1 MNNYKIGSFIAK
13 KRNQLGITQRQL
25 AEKLYVTDKTI
36 SRWENGNYMPD
47 LTLLITISEILN
59 TSVYELLLGED
70 LIQGNING
78 NIETEVRFLYSLS
91 EEEKILNYLHKFSE
105 LTYKGCFQEKTIQYN
120 HPMKEYNFYSKEIDA
135 RFRVRITT
143 GQNYQKTMITYKR
156 RLADFFTEDI
166 NTEEEVEVEVTHH
179 STKNLIYLLEDVLHM
194 TLIES
199 YTRTRHIFKNDDIE
213 VAIDIYPFMI
223 AIEIE
228 NKSKDKDPKAVI
240 LYYLNLLNF
249 QLEESYRLSWDD
261 KYEEL
266 CNEQK
271 IRKESHV
278 DSTKEMPTY
287 NNHYFTKK
295 NN

>member
-105 LTYKGCFQEKTIQYN
+105 LTYKGCFNEKTIQYN
-120 HPMKEYNFYSKEIDA
+120 HPMKEYDYYSKEIDA
-135 RFRVRITT
+135 RFRVRTT
-143 GQNYQKTMITYKR
+143 VNNEIKKCMITYKR
-156 RLADFFTEDI
+156 RKENFLNEEI
-166 NTEEEVEVEVTHH
+166 NTEEEVEVSINYNEVD
-179 STKNLIYLLEDVLHM
+179 NLIYLLENVIHM
-194 TLIES
+194 KLIES
-199 YTRTRHIFKNDDIE
+199 YERKRHVFSNNDIE
-213 VAIDIYPFMI
+213 VVVDIYPFMI
-223 AIEIE
+223 AIEVE
-228 NKSKDKDPKAVI
+228 NKSKDKDPKSVI
-240 LYYLNLLNF
+240 LYYLNLLGLN
-249 QLEESYRLSWDD
+249 LKDSYRLSWDD

-266 CNEQK
+266 CKEQNIK
-271 IRKESHV
+271 QYNIV
-278 DSTKEMPTY
+278 DNTKEMPVFL
-287 NNHYFTKK
+287 NHEFNLK
-295 NN
+295 N